1 MPTIGE
7 TLAGRFRIDAS
18 LGAGGMATVFRA
30 RDLRLERDVAVKVL
44 APNLAGDKVLSERFD
59 REARALAAISH
70 PNVVTIYDVEPGD
83 PASGREP
90 FFVMELCEGGSLA
103 ERLLRAGG
111 HLPPNE
117 VVPIVASIASGL
129 DAVHSAGLVHRDIK
143 PHNVLLAADRARLGD
158 LGLARPGDDAGWD
171 ALTTTGMAMG
181 TLAYIAPERLAGEPA
196 TPAGDIWSLGAM
208 TYQALT
214 GRLPRAAASV
224 TELAERR
231 LAPSPP
237 PSSVA
242 PDLGTAFDATLL
254 AALDPD
260 PAGRPGPL
268 ALGAALVSALGRW
281 SRERGA
287 AMAARGSPSA
297 HAAPPFTPPQSEE
310 PVDSD
315 AATSI
320 YRTPPRSAPPDGRGG
335 TFADRAAIA
344 VIAIGLVGA
353 AVIVL
358 ALLTGL
364 RSFNPGVLPPASPS
378 ASPSRPPSPSPTSS
392 PSPTPTRDAF
402 AAARARLA
410 DVRAAIDAAR
420 GSGGLKGKDANELL
434 ALANKV
440 GEAID
445 DRDASEARDA
455 AGKLVEQVRK
465 DIKDGDI
472 GGDRARDLLAAAEAL
487 RDAIP

>member
-30 RDLRLERDVAVKVL
+30 RDLRLDRDVAVKVL

-260 PAGRPGPL
+260 PAGRPGAL

-320 YRTPPRSAPPDGRGG
+320 YRTPPRSAPPNGHGG

-392 PSPTPTRDAF
+392 PSPTPTQDAF

-410 DVRAAIDAAR
+410 EMRAAIDAAT
-420 GSGGLKGKDANELL
+420 GPGGLKNKDANELL
-434 ALANKV
+434 HLTEDVEK
-440 GEAID
+440 AIQ
-445 DRDASEARDA
+445 ARDA
-455 AGKLVEQVRK
+455 DKAAEAADKLLERVRK
-465 DIKDGDI
+465 VIE
-472 GGDRARDLLAAAEAL
+472 DRDVTGSRAQRLLAAAEAL